1 MSHIFHPFWGHVR
14 ASNVSLVVKNLP
26 LPASAGEA
34 GSIPASGRSPGIGNG
49 NLLQYSGLEN
59 SMDRGAQQDTV
70 HGVAKSQTRL
80 STQDTHTHTH
90 THTHSFLYL
99 FPLWFITGY

>member
-14 ASNVSLVVKNLP
+14 ASKVSLVVKNLP